1 MGDVSKTERV
11 DSFSARV
18 KGRWKHISHMIPSEN
33 REGRKYNV
41 RAVSSDTCKQA
52 RQAGGW

>member
-11 DSFSARV
+11 DSFSVRV
-18 KGRWKHISHMIPSEN
+18 KGRWKHISHINSET

-41 RAVSSDTCKQA
+41 RAVLSDTCKQA